1 MAFSNDTLVNGAID
15 GNIKFVKAGSSTLLN
30 ADIAISNVSLS
41 KSNLGDVHIVAKQP
55 SGNEYDF
62 GFDVTGPATQID
74 IKGNYQ
80 RKDTTQQANVNAKIS
95 SLDLAAI
102 EPLLFGQ
109 VKKLKGNL
117 TGQIDIS
124 GNTSKP
130 EINGKLT
137 FQNTSLVP
145 TYINSSIK
153 LENESI
159 TFSQKEISLRN
170 FQMKDERNNPLSING
185 KVEFGTNSDHKL
197 DLTTNADNFL
207 LLNTTVDGGNDL
219 FFGKLIVDADIK
231 LTGTTNHPEVDMQL
245 KLGDESDFTY
255 VVPQEEKGVLE
266 REGVVKFVD
275 RDVHKDPFLAAV
287 AKDAKSREDSVSTIQ
302 GITLTAKIEIDDEE
316 TLNILIDPVTDDK
329 LTVNG
334 TATLTLDIDPT
345 GNMNLT
351 GRYELS
357 SGSYGLT
364 FYKLVKRDFE
374 IQKGSTIIWSGD
386 PLNADLDIT
395 GLYSVETS
403 PAELLQ
409 TQSASGN
416 SDQLR
421 QRLPFIVNLNV
432 DGKILSPIISF
443 SIDMPERDRNA
454 LGGSV
459 YARLQDIN
467 TRESDLNKQVFAL
480 LILKRFVADN
490 PFQSEGGATLEGA
503 ARTSVSR
510 FLTDQLNK
518 MSDNING
525 VQLTFDLKS
534 YEDYSG
540 DETNDRT
547 QLQLGLS
554 KNLFSDRL
562 VVKLS
567 GNVDIEGQDAP
578 QDFSDYIG
586 DLALEYKLTEDGR
599 LRVTGFYNSDY
610 DMIDGELKDTGVGLI
625 YIKDYDTLREL
636 FKAND
641 KEKE

>member
-1 MAFSNDTLVNGAID
+1 
-15 GNIKFVKAGSSTLLN
+15 
-30 ADIAISNVSLS
+30 
-41 KSNLGDVHIVAKQP
+41 
-55 SGNEYDF
+55 
-62 GFDVTGPATQID
+62 
-74 IKGNYQ
+74 
-80 RKDTTQQANVNAKIS
+80 
-95 SLDLAAI
+95 
-102 EPLLFGQ
+102 
-109 VKKLKGNL
+109 
-117 TGQIDIS
+117 
-124 GNTSKP
+124 
-130 EINGKLT
+130 
-137 FQNTSLVP
+137 
-145 TYINSSIK
+145 
-153 LENESI
+153 
-159 TFSQKEISLRN
+159 
-170 FQMKDERNNPLSING
+170 
-185 KVEFGTNSDHKL
+185 
-197 DLTTNADNFL
+197 
-207 LLNTTVDGGNDL
+207 
-219 FFGKLIVDADIK
+219 
-231 LTGTTNHPEVDMQL
+231 
-245 KLGDESDFTY
+245 
-255 VVPQEEKGVLE
+255 
-266 REGVVKFVD
+266 VVKFVD

-409 TQSASGN
+409 TQSQSGN

-467 TRESDLNKQVFAL
+467 TRESDLNKQVFSL

-540 DETNDRT
+540 EETTDRT